1 MDQLIEFA
9 SNNFILA
16 GIWVA
21 LVAMLIFSDISAWTS
36 AVKVGDFHYF
46 YWKAATVLL
55 NC

>member
-21 LVAMLIFSDISAWTS
+21 LIAMLIFSYISAWTS
-36 AVKVGDFHYF
+36 SVKELRRTKQRF
-46 YWKAATVLL
+46 
-55 NC
+55 